1 MRSPSLGLGSV
12 GPRALRLGALRLGS
26 LRLGSLRLGS
36 VNLALLSL
44 YFIPAWGR
52 DAIRAL
58 LSPYNGLEDR
68 AQAAAASY
76 FGQLLDL
83 GFGGLV
89 LTSHILAG
97 IKLVIAAAF
106 VAYVIEFARAW
117 VIGRD
122 ADRETIDVV
131 LILAVAN
138 IVISTLPALA
148 LGDAALVRLY
158 ATQMLLLAGAIT
170 IIVVERHLA
179 RDRHLAPEANVSQ
192 VATAALEIGAAPLPL
207 PVGELTAGPPPASVA
222 AALARIP
229 EQRLHHPPIR
239 SSAAA

>member
-1 MRSPSLGLGSV
+1 MRSPSLSLGSV
-12 GPRALRLGALRLGS
+12 GPRALRLGS
-26 LRLGSLRLGS
+26 LRLGSLKLGS

-179 RDRHLAPEANVSQ
+179 PEANVSQ

>member
-1 MRSPSLGLGSV
+1 MRSPSLSLGSV
-12 GPRALRLGALRLGS
+12 GPGS
-26 LRLGSLRLGS
+26 LRLGSLKLGS

-58 LSPYNGLEDR
+58 ISPYNGLEDR

-76 FGQLLDL
+76 FGQLFDL

-117 VIGRD
+117 VMGRD

-179 RDRHLAPEANVSQ
+179 PEANVSQ

-207 PVGELTAGPPPASVA
+207 PVGKLTAGPPPTPVA

-229 EQRLHHPPIR
+229 EQRLRLPPDR
-239 SSAAA
+239 SRPASAAA